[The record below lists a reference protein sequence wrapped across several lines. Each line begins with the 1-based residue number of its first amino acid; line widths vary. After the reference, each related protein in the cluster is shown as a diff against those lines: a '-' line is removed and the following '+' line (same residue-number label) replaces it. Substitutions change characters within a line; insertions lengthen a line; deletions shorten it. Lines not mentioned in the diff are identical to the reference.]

1 MGFRIGNEFIGNDK
15 VFYKSE
21 SSMTKLKIGPKNGG
35 WTPWKIFTTGFGW
48 ARDDP
53 RLNLTIPKHDK

>member
-21 SSMTKLKIGPKNGG
+21 SSMTKLKIGPKNGAG
-35 WTPWKIFTTGFGW
+35 QLTNCVCFLFVLFLKKI
-48 ARDDP
+48 
-53 RLNLTIPKHDK
+53 K